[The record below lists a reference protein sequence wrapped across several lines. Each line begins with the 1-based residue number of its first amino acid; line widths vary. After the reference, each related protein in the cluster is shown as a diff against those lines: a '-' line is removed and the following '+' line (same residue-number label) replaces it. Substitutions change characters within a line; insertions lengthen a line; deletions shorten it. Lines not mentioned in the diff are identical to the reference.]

1 MEIKD
6 DGTQTFTCKIPKF
19 YLSEVPNEYIINPRW
34 QDAENGILAENTR
47 VLKVSIQFSENE
59 TKVFPFIIDKIV
71 NKRDKNFSVYKEING
86 NGLAFAELGKQG
98 YKIELNS
105 TILEQDFAKD
115 DTTLASIDYWLDKVF
130 PNEKDE
136 NGIITKWLTPWCY
149 EIRMDWRGYFDQL
162 SDTFIDGGTAGQIE
176 GYSFYNSRDSRYL
189 DKEMVNWLLINA
201 GTSGPLYQLRD
212 ESVVYENPYV
222 ENWDIINNKLSPIQ
236 VTNFREKARYVDC
249 YNSNKYNITQ
259 TLAETFEVFCT
270 YEYTCDP
277 DGHFK
282 RTYWDD
288 ANQVWTGKKVIFFNR
303 AIKTDKPYV
312 INYEHNLNTISRT
325 IDSSEV
331 YTKMYVN
338 PIASETMDS
347 GYVSIADTSLNP
359 LLDDFILNFDYLYKI
374 GSINDFQK
382 AEIETY
388 KIKIHKINKEL
399 ISVGEIGS
407 ELAVQ
412 LNELESLQASAK
424 AAMESAREQ
433 LKTYEKY
440 AQSLPDEPVLKGG
453 KGNGYP
459 VTFVPKDSMGIL
471 QGSLRL
477 EGINVATIQG
487 YSNSSYDEDKS
498 IFPIMIV
505 DGKSVTRPLVHAQNA
520 PSNASSNK
528 NTWYVTKDEYGF
540 PDSIFTSKDNDIFAT
555 EAGREK
561 YFGDKDA
568 NVLNGAVIYLSL
580 EYFPKNKYETICNSL
595 QIREDTQ
602 RAKYEEYSVL
612 IGTDEG
618 PKENWSG
625 LKKEIKENEDTRLS
639 LLSQKDALN
648 FKLERTLGPALREGY
663 WQPESY
669 EDPGEGHN
677 IAIMKDKRND
687 TVDNTTIIFDEVLF
701 KEEQKEYYY
710 ASSEDIDKDKK
721 TYYPFIQ
728 LPIDFLRK
736 IGTTKKAD
744 KDGSSEKKLRLVS
757 DFCITLMNPEYTW
770 TTVNKNT
777 ITTGK
782 KYYVL
787 LDGKYYTFEAPTS
800 AGTKDGVYPAGTKL
814 IIHTVK
820 SENANTTPYLE
831 IKVANQNSIYKDL
844 IYDKNFDADKTD
856 YDDYYNL
863 TGAFLGANQY
873 LSSRHLYNDSGF
885 KYAFL
890 KDKNNKIIP
899 VALLIQD
906 DIDYQRYKVV
916 KYSFDKGET
925 IEDEIKL
932 TIKKGSNN
940 YKIVYPRIFIDY
952 RNVNTESENFQVYV
966 TPDAKK
972 LTNYEDYQILE
983 RKGRPYITLKVSDKH
998 FPSYLLEETYNIIFQ
1013 VSRANEQLYL
1023 DAKQVAKDSS
1033 KPKYSYEIQVANI
1046 PDEIS
1051 SLELGQL
1058 CHINDY
1064 SIDVYK
1070 EYGYISG
1077 LTYILDKPQEDTV
1090 TVANYKTKFEDLFSS
1105 ISAQNEAMKQ
1115 NQNMYNIAAASF
1127 TSSGEVQPSVLQS
1140 TLDNNS
1146 IAFNFSESNLRL
1158 DDTGGLVLTNKTPYN
1173 NGVFGQI
1180 AVRGGGIFCSGSIND
1195 ETQQRNWETAVTPM
1209 GINANLIT
1217 TGQLDTRLIRI
1228 MSGDQAAFQWNNEG
1242 LYAYKSDSTNGTPVY
1257 SNKSY
1262 VKMNEDGLLYML
1274 DGVPQ
1279 LELGWE
1285 GFSIKSA
1292 DGHVRITSG
1301 AGLQMVEKVGNEYKP
1316 LVTFGKYNNLYG
1328 MFFTDLNGNVQLQ
1341 ATQTGKLQLVDTLE
1355 IGNSSENY
1363 AGLCG
1368 TDGNPDPIIDES
1380 IRIWAGAKNP
1390 KEAKFTVCED
1400 GSVKATR
1407 IFIVNPKN
1415 TKEYIE
1421 LDYDTLKNLIK

>member
-19 YLSEVPNEYIINPRW
+19 YLSEMPNERIINPRW

-47 VLKVSIQFSENE
+47 VLKISIQFSETE

-71 NKRDKNFSVYKEING
+71 NKRDNNFSVYKEITG

-105 TILEQDFAKD
+105 TVLEQDFAKD

-136 NGIITKWLTPWCY
+136 NGVITKWLTPWCY

-162 SDTFIDGGTAGQIE
+162 SDIFIDGGTAGQIE
-176 GYSFYNSRDSRYL
+176 GYSFYNSRNAKYL

-201 GTSGPLYQLRD
+201 GDGGPLHQPRD
-212 ESVVYENPYV
+212 ESIIYENPYV

-259 TLAETFEVFCT
+259 TLAETFEVYCT
-270 YEYTCDP
+270 YEYACDP
-277 DGHFK
+277 NGHFK
-282 RTYWDD
+282 KTYWDD
-288 ANQVWTGKKVIFFNR
+288 ANQVWTGKKVVFFNR

-338 PIASETMDS
+338 PIASETMDT

-382 AEIETY
+382 NEIEAY
-388 KIKIHKINKEL
+388 KIKIHKLNKEL
-399 ISVGEIGS
+399 ISVGEIGA

-424 AAMESAREQ
+424 AAMESAQEQ

-440 AQSLPDEPVLKGG
+440 AQSLPNEPVLKGG

-471 QGSLRL
+471 QASLRL
-477 EGINVATIQG
+477 EGINVSTIQG

-498 IFPIMIV
+498 IFPIMIIDDKEV
-505 DGKSVTRPLVHAQNA
+505 VRPLVHAQNA

-528 NTWYVTKDEYGF
+528 NSWYVTKDEYGF

-555 EAGREK
+555 EEGREK

-568 NVLNGAVIYLSL
+568 NVLNGVVIYLSL

-595 QIREDTQ
+595 QIKEDTQ
-602 RAKYEEYSVL
+602 RAKYEEYSIL

-618 PKENWSG
+618 LKENWFG
-625 LKKEIKENEDTRLS
+625 LKKDIKENEETRLS
-639 LLSQKDALN
+639 LLAQKEALN

-677 IAIMKDKRND
+677 VAIMKDKRNE

-701 KEEQKEYYY
+701 EEEQKEYYY
-710 ASSEDIDKDKK
+710 ASSDDIDNDKR
-721 TYYPFIQ
+721 TYYSFIQ
-728 LPIDFLRK
+728 LPINFLRQ
-736 IGTTKKAD
+736 IGTAKRSD
-744 KDGSSEKKLRLVS
+744 KDGGDIKLRLVS

-777 ITTGK
+777 ITAGK

-800 AGTKDGVYPAGTKL
+800 AGTEQGVYPAGTKL

-820 SENANTTPYLE
+820 SNNANTTPYLE
-831 IKVANQNSIYKDL
+831 IKVAEQNSIYKDL
-844 IYDKNFDADKTD
+844 IYDKNFDANKIE

-885 KYAFL
+885 KYAFF
-890 KDKNNKIIP
+890 KDDNGSIIP
-899 VALLIQD
+899 IILLIQD

-925 IEDEIKL
+925 IEDEVKL
-932 TIKKGSNN
+932 TIENGSDK

-952 RNVNTESENFQVYV
+952 RNVNTESENFKIYV

-972 LTNYEDYQILE
+972 LINYEDYQILE
-983 RKGRPYITLKVSDKH
+983 RKGRPYVTLKVSDRN

-1033 KPKYSYEIQVANI
+1033 KPKYSYEIQIANI
-1046 PDEIS
+1046 PDEVN

-1077 LTYILDKPQEDTV
+1077 LTYVLDKPQEDTI

-1105 ISAQNEAMKQ
+1105 ISAQSEAMKQ

-1140 TLDNNS
+1140 TLDNNN
-1146 IAFNFSESNLRL
+1146 IAFNFSDSNLRL
-1158 DDTGGLVLTNKTPYN
+1158 DDTGGLVLTNKTPYS

-1180 AVRGGGIFCSGSIND
+1180 AVRGGGLFCSSSIND
-1195 ETQQRNWETAVTPM
+1195 ETGERNWETAVTPI

-1242 LYAYKSDSTNGTPVY
+1242 LYAYKSDSINGTPTY

-1279 LELGWE
+1279 LELGWQ
-1285 GFSIKSA
+1285 GFQIKGA
-1292 DGHVRITSG
+1292 NGHVKITSN
-1301 AGLQMVEKVGNEYKP
+1301 AGLQMVDEQERP
-1316 LVTFGKYNNLYG
+1316 LVTFGKYGNQYG

-1341 ATQTGKLQLVDTLE
+1341 ATQTGKLQLIDTLK
-1355 IGNSSENY
+1355 IGSSDDTNY

-1368 TDGNPDPIIDES
+1368 TDAYIDSVTKER
-1380 IRIWAGAKNP
+1380 IRIWAGSESPTSA
-1390 KEAKFTVCED
+1390 EFTVGE
-1400 GSVKATR
+1400 GGAVKARR
-1407 IFIVNPKN
+1407 IFIENSDGSKSL
-1415 TKEYIE
+1415 E
-1421 LDYDTLKNLIK
+1421 LTYDKLEKLLALI